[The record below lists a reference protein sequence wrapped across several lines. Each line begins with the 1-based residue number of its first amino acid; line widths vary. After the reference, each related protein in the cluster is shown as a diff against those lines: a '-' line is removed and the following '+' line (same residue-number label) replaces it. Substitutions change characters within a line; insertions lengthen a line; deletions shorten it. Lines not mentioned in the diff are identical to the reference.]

1 MTERTTM
8 DNTSPSQPH
17 AFFSDA
23 WVAAWID
30 EIRDSES
37 YRQAASAWEGSLIF
51 RLGAAAWGPDGENRA
66 VFLDLWH
73 GECRSG
79 RFASAEDVER
89 ADYIIEADLTVW
101 KGLLQGRAQPLM
113 ALMTGKLRLKR
124 GNLSSLMPHVQASQE
139 LVAAA
144 SRVPTDFSQVAI

>member
-1 MTERTTM
+1 MS
-8 DNTSPSQPH
+8 DASPSQPH

-30 EIRDSES
+30 EIQGSES

-51 RLGAAAWGPDGENRA
+51 RLGTASAGPSGENRA

-73 GECRSG
+73 GECRLG
-79 RFASAEDVER
+79 RLATAEDIME
-89 ADYIIEADLTVW
+89 ASYIIEADLPVW
-101 KGLLQGRAQPLM
+101 KGLLQGKAQPLM

-124 GNLSSLMPHVQASQE
+124 GNLSALMPHVQASQE

-144 SRVPTDFSQVAI
+144 SRVPTDFSQVSI